1 MRQILVVEDDADLR
15 RMLARVLSAKY
26 FVTTA
31 GNGRE
36 ALARIRGGRRYDLIL
51 SDLAMPQLDGAQLYW
66 QLIEI
71 APAQARR
78 MVFMSGGERPIAAQ
92 RLLRVVDNAYL
103 AKPFEADHVR
113 ALLAQLLELWGPV
126 AAFAP

>member
-1 MRQILVVEDDADLR
+1 
-15 RMLARVLSAKY
+15 MLARVLCATY

-31 GNGRE
+31 ANGRE

-92 RLLRVVDNAYL
+92 RLLRVVDNPYL

-126 AAFAP
+126 AAFAS

>member
-15 RMLARVLSAKY
+15 RMLARVLSATY

-36 ALARIRGGRRYDLIL
+36 ALVRIRRGRRYDLIL
-51 SDLAMPQLDGAQLYW
+51 SDLAMPQLVGAQLYW
-66 QLIEI
+66 ELIEI

-78 MVFMSGGERPIAAQ
+78 MVFMSGGDRASCRRSLP
-92 RLLRVVDNAYL
+92 
-103 AKPFEADHVR
+103 VR
-113 ALLAQLLELWGPV
+113 RKQAV
-126 AAFAP
+126 ATG